1 MNQNSDKGKMKYMDL
16 NDININN
23 INKLREMDSK
33 EEKRVR
39 DLKRED
45 NNQNNY
51 KDEKNDFNIGSIRE
65 VLNSQ
70 NYNSYNNNNN
80 NFNHGNT
87 DKEREISKFELM
99 RKLEAKLNCPNIS
112 NNTKEIEQTFRPTKN
127 IKDFQSPTII
137 SSNNNPLTLEFD
149 TRNSNNLSR
158 RIEKLK

>member
-1 MNQNSDKGKMKYMDL
+1 MKYMDL
-16 NDININN
+16 NDINLNN
-23 INKLREMDSK
+23 INKLREKDNK
-33 EEKRVR
+33 EEKRNK
-39 DLKRED
+39 DMYKD
-45 NNQNNY
+45 YNQNYNY

-70 NYNSYNNNNN
+70 NYNSSNNNNNNN
-80 NFNHGNT
+80 NFSHGNT
-87 DKEREISKFELM
+87 DKDREVSKFELM
-99 RKLEAKLNCPNIS
+99 RKLEAKLNCPNI
-112 NNTKEIEQTFRPTKN
+112 NNNAKEQEQTFKPAKN